1 MQDQVRE
8 VAERG
13 GGGVNGFSDM
23 CKDCKHFEPCDV
35 PKEATVHDYPTQKK
49 DGFCHKIFPR
59 GYVGAGKPGGY
70 VYSRKAACF
79 QFEIGGNT

>member
-1 MQDQVRE
+1 M
-8 VAERG
+8 
-13 GGGVNGFSDM
+13 NGFSDM
-23 CKDCKHFEPCDV
+23 CKDCKYFDPCDV

-79 QFEIGGNT
+79 QFEIGGKNER